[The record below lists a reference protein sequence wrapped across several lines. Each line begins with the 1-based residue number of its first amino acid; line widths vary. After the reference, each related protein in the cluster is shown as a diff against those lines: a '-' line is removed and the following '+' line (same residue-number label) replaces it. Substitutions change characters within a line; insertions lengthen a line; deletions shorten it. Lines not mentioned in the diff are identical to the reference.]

1 MFPYQ
6 NSNDEYFQTT
16 DYVEQ
21 QENEVENQNNQVDS
35 GLGGAEGRS
44 RRGRA
49 RGRGRGQSS
58 TIDPNYN
65 NAIDASGPS
74 NYNDDD
80 DDQKKSAHRELER
93 QRRQEMSNLYS
104 SLRSELPDE
113 YIRGRRSAS
122 DHIAQAV
129 NYIKDLEKNV
139 KDLSNRRDELKAS
152 PEWANPSYHVGGSS
166 NPAPRPGSVMINPR
180 VGGLSID
187 IDVAYSDDNFSL
199 STALQLLFEEGLSVS
214 SCTSTKVND
223 RIVHNIICEV
233 MDISCINFSRLQQ
246 RLINLVS

>member
-1 MFPYQ
+1 MI
-6 NSNDEYFQTT
+6 
-16 DYVEQ
+16 
-21 QENEVENQNNQVDS
+21 NN
-35 GLGGAEGRS
+35 GHIIGRS

-113 YIRGRRSAS
+113 YIR
-122 DHIAQAV
+122 V
-129 NYIKDLEKNV
+129 YISQTYV
-139 KDLSNRRDELKAS
+139 S
-152 PEWANPSYHVGGSS
+152 
-166 NPAPRPGSVMINPR
+166 IN
-180 VGGLSID
+180 
-187 IDVAYSDDNFSL
+187 
-199 STALQLLFEEGLSVS
+199 
-214 SCTSTKVND
+214 
-223 RIVHNIICEV
+223 
-233 MDISCINFSRLQQ
+233 
-246 RLINLVS
+246 